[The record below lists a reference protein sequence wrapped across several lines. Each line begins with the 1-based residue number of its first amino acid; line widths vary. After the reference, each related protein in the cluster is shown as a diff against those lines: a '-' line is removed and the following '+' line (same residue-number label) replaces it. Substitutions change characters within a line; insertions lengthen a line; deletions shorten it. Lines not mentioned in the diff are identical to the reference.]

1 MRILYVIRD
10 MSFIEP
16 LGIMFLSA
24 IGKRDG
30 HTGSLAIINEED
42 VLAKIE
48 TDRPDL
54 VCMSIM
60 SVDGDVFKQLAI
72 GLRNA

>member
-1 MRILYVIRD
+1 MNILYAIRD

-24 IGKRDG
+24 IGKREG
-30 HTGSLAIINEED
+30 HQSSLAIINEED

-48 TDRPDL
+48 RQRPNLRRIRHGL
-54 VCMSIM
+54 VAR
-60 SVDGDVFKQLAI
+60 LA
-72 GLRNA
+72 RSTH